1 MKLFSSIKRAN
12 SSLASVFLAFSLFG
26 FLWPHH
32 VNSAT
37 RGHHVNLIRPSQVQ
51 ESSDD
56 SWYTPP
62 RSPGFH
68 EDFGS

>member
-1 MKLFSSIKRAN
+1 MQRSNSIKQPTQ
-12 SSLASVFLAFSLFG
+12 SFASVVLAFSLFG
-26 FLWPHH
+26 FLWPHYA
-32 VNSAT
+32 NSVQG
-37 RGHHVNLIRPSQVQ
+37 RHHMNFIQQNELRQND
-51 ESSDD
+51 DD

>member
-1 MKLFSSIKRAN
+1 MKRFNSIKHAN
-12 SSLASVFLAFSLFG
+12 RFASVFLAFSLFG

-32 VNSAT
+32 VNSAA
-37 RGHHVNLIRPSQVQ
+37 RHHVNLIRPSQVQ
-51 ESSDD
+51 ESDDD